1 MCGMWWRMRSARLSP
16 GAGGIDM
23 SSFDVAR
30 FDVLAPHYDW
40 MEAVLAGRKLER
52 CREALIGYLPEVRNV
67 LLVGEG
73 HGKFLAEILRRNP
86 EAEITCV
93 DASARMLEVSRG
105 RLERMGLPHERVR
118 FVCADVREA
127 ELPVSELVVTNFFLD
142 CLTEEQLEAVTRRLS
157 DCLRPGGRW
166 LVADFQI
173 PPTGWKRVRAQWI
186 HWLMY
191 RFFRAVTRL
200 PASGMH
206 QPAPYLQRSGL
217 MCEERREFD
226 WGLLYSELWR
236 K

>member
-1 MCGMWWRMRSARLSP
+1 
-16 GAGGIDM
+16 M
-23 SSFDVAR
+23 SSSDVAR
-30 FDVLAPHYDW
+30 FDILAPHYDW
-40 MEAVLAGRKLER
+40 MEAILAGRKLDR
-52 CREALIGYLPEVRNV
+52 CREALIGSLPEVRDV

-73 HGKFLAEILRRNP
+73 HGKFLTEILRRKP

-93 DASARMLEVSRG
+93 DASAQMLEVSRR
-105 RLERMGLPHERVR
+105 RLERMGLSHERVR

-127 ELPVSELVVTNFFLD
+127 ELSTYDLVVTNFFLD
-142 CLTEEQLEAVTRRLS
+142 CLTEGQLEAVTRRLA

-173 PPTGWKRVRAQWI
+173 PSTGWKRWRAQGI

-191 RFFRAVTRL
+191 RFFRAITRL
-200 PASGMH
+200 PAGEMH
-206 QPAPYLQRSGL
+206 PPAPYLQRSGL
-217 MCEERREFD
+217 RCEERREFD

>member
-1 MCGMWWRMRSARLSP
+1 
-16 GAGGIDM
+16 M
-23 SSFDVAR
+23 SSPDAAR

-40 MEAVLAGRKLER
+40 MEAILAGRKLER
-52 CREALIGYLPEVRNV
+52 CRNAWLGHLPTVRNV

-73 HGKFLAEILRRNP
+73 HGKFLAEMLRRNP

-93 DASARMLEVSRG
+93 DASERMLEVSRR
-105 RLERMGLPHERVR
+105 RLERLQLTPGRVT
-118 FVCADVREA
+118 FVCSDVLKV
-127 ELPVSELVVTNFFLD
+127 ELPASVFDLVATNFFLD
-142 CLTEEQLEAVTRRLS
+142 CLTAEQLDVATRKLS
-157 DCLRPGGRW
+157 ESLKPGGHW

-173 PPTGWKRVRAQWI
+173 PAAGWERWRARGI

-200 PASGMH
+200 PAGEIHPPAPFLRRSGM
-206 QPAPYLQRSGL
+206 R
-217 MCEERREFD
+217 CEERREFD